1 LTSSVLKIG
10 WYPDMM
16 GAYMSKTMAGRESL
30 RLIKELY
37 RYNSRTRKRYL
48 RVIFRKVPEKE
59 RYRDRGA
66 SFPSIVDIFIHI
78 IDAYR
83 FWFLFV
89 YPGKVREYR
98 RLRETEKFTERRAR
112 EEEEKMDS
120 YMHRF
125 LGSLKPAD
133 LKRRVRLG
141 RRTLTL
147 RDILVHMVEEEL
159 QHRGELNALPWQMDV
174 EPPLVEWGG

>member
-1 LTSSVLKIG
+1 MRKAKFGKGFHMIG
-10 WYPDMM
+10 AKV
-16 GAYMSKTMAGRESL
+16 GNESL
-30 RLIKELY
+30 QLIRELY

-48 RVIFRKVPEKE
+48 KAIFRKVPAKE
-59 RYRDRGA
+59 RYKDRGA

-89 YPGKVREYR
+89 CDGKVEEYR
-98 RLRETEKFTERRAR
+98 RLRETERFTERRAR
-112 EEEEKMDS
+112 EEERRIDS
-120 YMHRF
+120 CLHRF
-125 LGSLKPAD
+125 LDRLRPSD
-133 LKRRVRLG
+133 LKRIVRLG
-141 RRTLTL
+141 KRTLRL

-159 QHRGELNALPWQMDV
+159 QHRGELNALFWQMGV